1 LSKTLLIDCDFLF
14 YKFAHRNEY
23 NIDWDEGINSHFI
36 EPEVAKCEADAFIY
50 SLTAKLECVDYLL
63 CISDDNRNFRYKV
76 LPTYKHNRDD
86 SKRPEL
92 WAIIKEHLKNTH
104 PFLIM
109 DTLEADD
116 VLGILGS
123 KDPDKYIVASLDKD
137 LRTVPCTLFNWDKDT
152 TPKLISLEDADRWFY
167 TQVLMGDAVDGYKGI
182 PGVGIK
188 KAEKILDQAI
198 VDGVSEWEAIV
209 KAYSEKGLSEE
220 DALQQARVARILRV
234 EDYDFKKKEM
244 ILWKPKQG

>member
-1 LSKTLLIDCDFLF
+1 MSKVLLIDCDFLF

-23 NIDWDEGINSHFI
+23 DIEWDTDVVSHFTQ
-36 EPEVAKCEADAFIY
+36 PEVAKAEADGFIY
-50 SLTAKLECVDYLL
+50 GLVEKLKCETYIL
-63 CISDDNRNFRYKV
+63 CMSDDNRNFRYKV

-92 WAIIKEHLKNTH
+92 WLTIKTHLKESH

-123 KDPDKYIVASLDKD
+123 KDPEKYIVASLDKD
-137 LRTVPCTLFNWDKDT
+137 LRTIPCTLFNWDKDT
-152 TPKLISLEDADRWFY
+152 KPKRISEEDADRWFY
-167 TQVLMGDAVDGYKGI
+167 TQVLMGDATDGYTGI

-188 KAEKILDQAI
+188 KAEKILDQAMI
-198 VDGVSEWEAIV
+198 DDVPVWEAI
-209 KAYSEKGLSEE
+209 KTAYESKGLSEE
-220 DALQQARVARILRV
+220 DALQQARVARILRCS
-234 EDYDFKKKEM
+234 DYINKE
-244 ILWKPKQG
+244 IVLWSPDK